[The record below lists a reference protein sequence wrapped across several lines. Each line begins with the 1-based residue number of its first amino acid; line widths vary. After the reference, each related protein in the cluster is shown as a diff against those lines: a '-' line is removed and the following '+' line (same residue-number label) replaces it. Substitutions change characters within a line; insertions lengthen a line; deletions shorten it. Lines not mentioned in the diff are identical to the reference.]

1 MILRRKV
8 CFLYF
13 MLTETME
20 SFGQEPLELF
30 GQEIMEL
37 LGQETVAST
46 G

>member
-13 MLTETME
+13 MLTETMK

-30 GQEIMEL
+30 GQE
-37 LGQETVAST
+37 TVAST
-46 G
+46 GQEIVE

>member
-20 SFGQEPLELF
+20 SFGQEPLKSF
-30 GQEIMEL
+30 R
-37 LGQETVAST
+37 QETVASI
-46 G
+46 GQEIVE